1 MKIAMTLM
9 LMGGLGATAC
19 TEEELSVNDAHIEL
33 SARVGD
39 AMTRSV
45 GVTVRYQDASF
56 RGLYLAFD
64 HTEWLQI
71 SEGER
76 VSGRGEFAVSAR
88 TEGMAAGTYE
98 ARATFW
104 VGPSASSPD
113 VTTYVDVTLTVKP

>member
-9 LMGGLGATAC
+9 LMGAMAATAC
-19 TEEELSVNDAHIEL
+19 TEEELSVSEDHVEL

-45 GVTVRYQDASF
+45 GLTVRYQDASF

-76 VSGRGEFAVSAR
+76 GSGRGEFGVSAR
-88 TEGMAAGTYE
+88 TDGMAAGTYE

-104 VGPSASSPD
+104 VAPPPP
-113 VTTYVDVTLTVKP
+113 VPT